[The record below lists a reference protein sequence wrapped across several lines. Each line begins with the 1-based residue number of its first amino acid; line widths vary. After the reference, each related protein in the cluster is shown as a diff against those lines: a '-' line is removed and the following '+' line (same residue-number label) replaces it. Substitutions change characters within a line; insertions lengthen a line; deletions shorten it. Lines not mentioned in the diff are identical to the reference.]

1 MDVPILIEFLKPIFT
16 VTTVW
21 NTGET
26 GDINSPLSGLQGS
39 FHL

>member
-1 MDVPILIEFLKPIFT
+1 MLIFT

-26 GDINSPLSGLQGS
+26 GNIKRLFSLFTIVVMKHKPMI
-39 FHL
+39 